1 MSADLKELFRTL
13 RISEVLVVGLDDT
26 GSFTDF
32 NVVSEDPSVNGEG
45 GMYGDQ
51 ILALCSAL
59 LDEEGVTD
67 VEVGLFTSCSV
78 KIQYD
83 GAKFNI
89 TCERSYQVSE
99 EGQPTMIHTQ
109 EISF

>member
-1 MSADLKELFRTL
+1 M
-13 RISEVLVVGLDDT
+13 LVGGLDDK
-26 GSFTDF
+26 GSCTDF

-78 KIQYD
+78 KIKYD
-83 GAKFNI
+83 GNKFTI
-89 TCERSYQVSE
+89 TGDRSYQISE
-99 EGQPTMIHTQ
+99 MDQPTTIHAQ

>member
-13 RISEVLVVGLDDT
+13 RISDVLLGGLDEK
-26 GSFTDF
+26 GSCADL

-45 GMYGDQ
+45 GMYADQ

-67 VEVGLFTSCSV
+67 VDAGLFTSCSV

-83 GAKFNI
+83 GTKFNI
-89 TCERSYQVSE
+89 TGDRSYQVSE
-99 EGQPTMIHTQ
+99 EGQSTTIHTQ
-109 EISF
+109 EISL